1 MHKSTGSFAPKT
13 LKFKNEGV
21 KQLPYSDQPT
31 AQGTHCREML
41 FTPRCSLGVTEF
53 LNYFG
58 QPFYTTYGFGAM
70 GRQSSPFFA
79 FLLIFPIQMIMM
91 MMMMKT
97 PKKSLLFAANS
108 YIAEC

>member
-1 MHKSTGSFAPKT
+1 
-13 LKFKNEGV
+13 
-21 KQLPYSDQPT
+21 
-31 AQGTHCREML
+31 ML